1 MRFTLQLFCGGRLVV
16 VTTGMGKAGGGGGSV
31 SRSVTKNNKGIIIR
45 PQSIGGVNDYLCY
58 NITFICRNQNS
69 FFGNKTCLL
78 LNSVK
83 S

>member
-45 PQSIGGVNDYLCY
+45 PQSIGWG
-58 NITFICRNQNS
+58 
-69 FFGNKTCLL
+69 K
-78 LNSVK
+78 
-83 S
+83 